1 MIDQIRLYD
10 RQMTR
15 SAFQSL
21 FWVIFSARKRQEK
34 LTKKALADKL
44 GINKS
49 FVTRAFDEPPNWQ
62 IDTISDISDALGVD
76 LVIEARDRAT
86 GVIYTPSGERLPL
99 ITSSSLEHVQKIQTG
114 STAVTSTD
122 GSTVVAA

>member
-1 MIDQIRLYD
+1 MIDQVKLYD
-10 RQMTR
+10 RLMTR

-21 FWVIFSARKRQEK
+21 FWVIFSSRKRQEK

-62 IDTISDISDALGVD
+62 LDTISDMSDALGVE
-76 LVIEARDRAT
+76 LVIEARDRQT
-86 GVIYTPSGERLPL
+86 GIIYTPSGERHPAT
-99 ITSSSLEHVQKIQTG
+99 TSSSLEHVRKIQTG
-114 STAVTSTD
+114 SNATTSTD
-122 GSTVVAA
+122 GGAVVAA

>member
-1 MIDQIRLYD
+1 MSDQLRLYD
-10 RQMTR
+10 RLMAR

-62 IDTISDISDALGVD
+62 IDTISDMSDALGVD
-76 LVIEARDRAT
+76 LVIEARDRQT
-86 GVIYTPSGERLPL
+86 GIIYTPSGERHPVT
-99 ITSSSLEHVQKIQTG
+99 TSSTLEHVRKIQTG
-114 STAVTSTD
+114 SNAGTSTN
-122 GSTVVAA
+122 GPTVTAA